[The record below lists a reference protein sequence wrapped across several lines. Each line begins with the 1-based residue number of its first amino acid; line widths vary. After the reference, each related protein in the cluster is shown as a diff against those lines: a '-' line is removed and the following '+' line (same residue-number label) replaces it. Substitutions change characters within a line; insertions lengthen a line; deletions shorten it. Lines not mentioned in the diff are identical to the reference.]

1 MGCNSSKPK
10 WPPIKYI
17 RNDGICYLTDPPQ
30 YSPNVVI
37 FEKVNNSFVNYFK
50 NGSEKILIDHE
61 ILAELKRQNKSHL
74 WNNRYMSEAD
84 IELRSFLKELIRLK
98 KIDKGNTFPNS

>member
-17 RNDGICYLTDPPQ
+17 RNDGICFLTDPPQ

-37 FEKVNNSFVNYFK
+37 FE
-50 NGSEKILIDHE
+50 NGTSKIYPSHQ
-61 ILAELKRQNKSHL
+61 ILDELKRQNKSHL
-74 WNNRYMSEAD
+74 WNNRYMSDAD
-84 IELRSFLKELIRLK
+84 IELHRFLKELL
-98 KIDKGNTFPNS
+98 